1 MDPASAMLL
10 FVLFQATEKA
20 VKYAGGK
27 IADSM
32 SKPIWEALEEKAKW
46 LTGRDE
52 TAKRWAA
59 FSQAYTEAGTKLKA
73 QGRHPELARKVVE
86 F

>member
-1 MDPASAMLL
+1 MDPAGAMLL

-20 VKYAGGK
+20 VSYAGGK

-46 LTGRDE
+46 L
-52 TAKRWAA
+52 
-59 FSQAYTEAGTKLKA
+59 AGYNLTN
-73 QGRHPELARKVVE
+73 H
-86 F
+86 